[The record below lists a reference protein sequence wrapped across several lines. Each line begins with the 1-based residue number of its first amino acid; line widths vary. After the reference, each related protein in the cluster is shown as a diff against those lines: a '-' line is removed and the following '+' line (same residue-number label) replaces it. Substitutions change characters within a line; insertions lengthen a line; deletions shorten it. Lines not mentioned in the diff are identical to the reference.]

1 MDEASV
7 LVSTANGVC
16 TLEINRPQVM
26 NAVAGSTVRELR
38 AALAAARNDPE
49 ARVLV
54 VTGRGRAFCTGA
66 DLSDPEI
73 ALDGALEERPAKL
86 AVLMRETINPLM
98 EELRSFPKPTI
109 AAVNGPAVGGGIGIA
124 LSTDITIAASS
135 AYFMQVFTP
144 KLGLVPDMGVTWY
157 LERLVGRARARG
169 LAMLGDRLPA
179 QEAADWGMIWKAV
192 PDDMFSAEVT
202 ALANRIAGAPT
213 LAMRRLSS
221 LLDEAPSNDLATQL
235 DRERAMQCELVL
247 TQDAQ
252 EAVLAFRE
260 KRPPRFVG
268 R

>member
-1 MDEASV
+1 M
-7 LVSTANGVC
+7 
-16 TLEINRPQVM
+16 
-26 NAVAGSTVRELR
+26 
-38 AALAAARNDPE
+38 
-49 ARVLV
+49 

-202 ALANRIAGAPT
+202 ALANRIAGGPDARHASSVQPPRRSSLERSRDAARSRT
-213 LAMRRLSS
+213 GDAMRAGA
-221 LLDEAPSNDLATQL
+221 DAG
-235 DRERAMQCELVL
+235 RAGGGARVPRKAAASVCRPMRM
-247 TQDAQ
+247 TPAQ
-252 EAVLAFRE
+252 R
-260 KRPPRFVG
+260 G
-268 R
+268 RAAGEGT